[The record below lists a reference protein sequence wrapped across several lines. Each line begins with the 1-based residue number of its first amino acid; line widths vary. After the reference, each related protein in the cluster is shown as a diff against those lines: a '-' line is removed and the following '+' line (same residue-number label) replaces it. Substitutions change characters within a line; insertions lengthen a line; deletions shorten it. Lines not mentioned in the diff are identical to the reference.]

1 MASYERLA
9 DSAFAAAMDIQ
20 RYLLDKSSS
29 FQEYREFVNLLE
41 EPLVSNESYK
51 LLYDARNLPLYKA
64 AWSNVFGQAATELK
78 ADLFL
83 KRVSDLLNNTLQN
96 IENGEP
102 IKAADVIKFCLSL
115 NQIFL
120 EENARR
126 YAANYQARIRNAAP

>member
-1 MASYERLA
+1 VASYERLA

>member
-1 MASYERLA
+1 
-9 DSAFAAAMDIQ
+9 MDIQ